1 MSQKQNPA
9 LRIKGW
15 LKETLETA
23 TNHFR
28 GILGDED
35 IGDILRELKS
45 DHQAQFLNNNNNGE
59 FSNSAFNNKI
69 SEHLDNF
76 MGDLAEI
83 DNEWNATKE
92 HQ

>member
-1 MSQKQNPA
+1 MQQKQNPA

-28 GILGDED
+28 GILGDDD

-45 DHQAQFLNNNNNGE
+45 DHQAQFLTNNNMGE
-59 FSNSAFNNKI
+59 FNQSAFNEKI
-69 SEHLDNF
+69 
-76 MGDLAEI
+76 
-83 DNEWNATKE
+83 
-92 HQ
+92 